1 MRTLSITGDDF
12 GASRAVNR
20 AIVAAYDC
28 GVLTAASLMVSGD
41 AADEAVVLARA
52 RPGLAVGLHLV
63 LVDGKAVSPPTA
75 IPKLVGPDGRFR
87 DSPVRAGL
95 RYQFSR
101 EARRELAREIR
112 AQLQRFADT
121 GLTLSHVDGHQHLH
135 LHPVV
140 LALVA
145 DAARALSLRIPAIR
159 LPSEELGLARRLD
172 PGRIASK
179 IASRTVFALLRR
191 NGRKRLAGSGVGF
204 SDRVY
209 GLLATGRITEKYL
222 LGLIPRIRAKD
233 VEIYCHPADPL
244 PGERAPDAPPLG
256 REELYALTS
265 PRVRAAIE
273 SAGFVASRRPL
284 RFAARA
290 PGARA

>member
-1 MRTLSITGDDF
+1 MRTLAITGDDF

-20 AIVAAYDC
+20 AIIAAYDC

-52 RPGLAVGLHLV
+52 RPGLSVGLHLV
-63 LVDGKAVSPPTA
+63 LVDGRAASLPSA
-75 IPKLVGPDGRFR
+75 IPRLVGPDGQFCAG
-87 DSPVRAGL
+87 PIRAGL
-95 RYQFSR
+95 RYQFSPG
-101 EARRELAREIR
+101 ARRELAREIH
-112 AQLQRFADT
+112 AQLQRFAAT
-121 GLTLSHVDGHQHLH
+121 GLTLSHVDGHHHLH

-140 LALVA
+140 LGLVA
-145 DAARALSLRIPAIR
+145 EAARALSLRIPAIR

-172 PGRIASK
+172 PGRVANK

-191 NGRKRLAGSGVGF
+191 YGRKRLAGSGVGF

-222 LGLIPRIRAKD
+222 LGLIPLIRAKH

-244 PGERAPDAPPLG
+244 PGERGPETPALG
-256 REELYALTS
+256 REELHALTS

-273 SAGFVASRRPL
+273 GAGFVPSRRPPL
-284 RFAARA
+284 FAARA
-290 PGARA
+290 PGSHA

>member
-1 MRTLSITGDDF
+1 VRTLAITGDDF

-20 AIVAAYDC
+20 AIIAAYDR

-41 AADEAVVLARA
+41 AADEATGLARA
-52 RPGLAVGLHLV
+52 RPGLSVGLHLV
-63 LVDGKAVSPPTA
+63 LVDGRAASPPSA
-75 IPKLVGPDGRFR
+75 IPRLVGPDGRFR
-87 DSPVRAGL
+87 GGPVRAGL
-95 RYQFSR
+95 RYQFSTR
-101 EARRELAREIR
+101 ARRELACEIH

-121 GLTLSHVDGHQHLH
+121 GLTLSHVDGHHHLH

-140 LALVA
+140 LGLVA
-145 DAARALSLRIPAIR
+145 EAARALSLRIPAIR

-172 PGRIASK
+172 PGGVANK

-191 NGRKRLAGSGVGF
+191 YGRKRLARSGVGF

-222 LGLIPRIRAKD
+222 LGLIPLIRAKH

-244 PGERAPDAPPLG
+244 PGELGPETPPLG
-256 REELYALTS
+256 LEELHALTS

-273 SAGFVASRRPL
+273 GAGFVPSRRPPL
-284 RFAARA
+284 FAARA
-290 PGARA
+290 PGSHA

>member
-1 MRTLSITGDDF
+1 MRTLAITGDDF

-20 AIVAAYDC
+20 AIAAAYDR

-41 AADEAVVLARA
+41 AADEAVAFARA

-63 LVDGKAVSPPTA
+63 LVDGKAASPPSA

-87 DSPVRAGL
+87 GGPVRAGL
-95 RYQFSR
+95 RYQFSS

-121 GLTLSHVDGHQHLH
+121 GLTLAHLDGHHHLH

-140 LALVA
+140 LDLVA
-145 DAARALSLRIPAIR
+145 RAARSLSLRIPAIR

-172 PGRIASK
+172 PGRFAEK
-179 IASRTVFALLRR
+179 LASRTVFALLRR
-191 NGRKRLAGSGVGF
+191 HGEKRLAASGVGF
-204 SDRVY
+204 SERVY
-209 GLLATGRITEKYL
+209 GLLATGRITESYL
-222 LGLIPRIRAKD
+222 LGLIPSIQAGR

-244 PGERAPDAPPLG
+244 PGERAAGAPPSG
-256 REELYALTS
+256 PAELQALTS

-273 SAGFVASRRPL
+273 RAGFVAASRPP
-284 RFAARA
+284 FVAARVPESYA
-290 PGARA
+290 